1 MDCVQNRPE
10 NRPDKEKRHDIRIT
24 WKGTAAFV
32 LEAAG
37 ERILFD
43 PFVQI
48 RGGENPGSID
58 EFLGEETI
66 FITHGHF
73 DHLCRVPQLLEEG
86 DATVFCTAR
95 PAKTLERY
103 TQEMDQVAQIR
114 VGDTIPIG
122 GVKIRVLKGKH
133 IEFQMKRIFDTMTPL
148 RVLRHWRNMPFLLW
162 ANREFQEGD
171 ETVAFEIKAEGKT
184 LLLLGS
190 LALDERETYPTG
202 ADLLILP
209 YSGNHDLVG
218 EADRIIDRLRPRR
231 ILLSHFDDGF
241 PPMSRSVDTS
251 GLKRLIKEK
260 WPQIQVAKPVKD
272 KPVII

>member
-1 MDCVQNRPE
+1 MNCPQNGPG
-10 NRPDKEKRHDIRIT
+10 NRPDNEKKQDIRIT
-24 WKGTAAFV
+24 WKGTATFV

-48 RGGENPGSID
+48 RGGENLGSID

-73 DHLCRVPQLLEEG
+73 DHLCRVPQILEEG

-95 PAKTLERY
+95 PAKTLEQY
-103 TQEMDQVAQIR
+103 TQETDRVAQIR
-114 VGDTIPIG
+114 VGDIIPIG
-122 GVKIRVLKGKH
+122 DIRIRVLKGKH

-171 ETVAFEIKAEGKT
+171 ETVAFEIKAEGKRV
-184 LLLLGS
+184 LLLGS
-190 LALDERETYPTG
+190 LALDERESYPTG

-209 YSGNHDLVG
+209 YSGNNDLVG
-218 EADRIIDRLRPRR
+218 EADRIIDRLRPKR
-231 ILLSHFDDGF
+231 ILLSHFDDAF
-241 PPMSRSVDTS
+241 PPMSRSVDTREF
-251 GLKRLIKEK
+251 KKMMERK
-260 WPQIQVAKPVKD
+260 WPGISVAKPVKD
-272 KPVII
+272 KTVVI